1 MHLSSKHEALDNAA
15 FICGYSAHL
24 PFAASSEALIENL
37 KQGKRVNKS
46 NWFASDKEAIKCG
59 FNKNKTVARLT
70 HKEHSPLE
78 QLDRLIEEALAQAK
92 LNTRCLAGENVRVY
106 LTGLGP
112 RVDIKEYRYFYDY
125 NDIDDLRLATSLKS
139 LHASNMSQDRLAQAI
154 AQKYCLQHLPPNLHC
169 TSNSS
174 LAAVHIGC
182 QAIEKGGVD
191 LVMVINCSE
200 IKTQDLWFLES
211 QSMLASDVVQP
222 FGENSKSVLFAE
234 GFCVMLLEGG
244 RHRQAR
250 QKKGGIRLRSA
261 YTQISAKRSND
272 AAYLTSNILKVMHS
286 IMAATELTCDD
297 ICAVIPHA
305 NGSEISDKAEA
316 RALAMLLEQHPVP
329 VLAYK
334 GQIGYTTTGSGII
347 DLIIA
352 HHTLCHGELLPP
364 VTNDVIIKE
373 ISQYMLPEKGVMK
386 HHKHHLLKTG
396 VGVDGSVIGLM
407 LSNYE

>member
-1 MHLSSKHEALDNAA
+1 
-15 FICGYSAHL
+15 
-24 PFAASSEALIENL
+24 
-37 KQGKRVNKS
+37 
-46 NWFASDKEAIKCG
+46 
-59 FNKNKTVARLT
+59 
-70 HKEHSPLE
+70 
-78 QLDRLIEEALAQAK
+78 
-92 LNTRCLAGENVRVY
+92 
-106 LTGLGP
+106 
-112 RVDIKEYRYFYDY
+112 
-125 NDIDDLRLATSLKS
+125 
-139 LHASNMSQDRLAQAI
+139 
-154 AQKYCLQHLPPNLHC
+154 
-169 TSNSS
+169 
-174 LAAVHIGC
+174 
-182 QAIEKGGVD
+182 
-191 LVMVINCSE
+191 
-200 IKTQDLWFLES
+200 
-211 QSMLASDVVQP
+211 
-222 FGENSKSVLFAE
+222 
-234 GFCVMLLEGG
+234 
-244 RHRQAR
+244 
-250 QKKGGIRLRSA
+250 
-261 YTQISAKRSND
+261 
-272 AAYLTSNILKVMHS
+272 MHS
-286 IMAATELTCDD
+286 IMAATEVTCDD